1 MKRQLSLEF
10 NKYTPVSNGNSY
22 LLYQYESIASFIKA
36 NFRPDLHDILLKPV
50 KRNEGIDYFSEDR
63 GDYKEL
69 SAFSQHE
76 QLPILQKYNAFLYEI
91 ERKCK
96 QLEQG
101 EELDDQ
107 KWAAMLRLVF
117 DMDTSV
123 ILTDGKQVRLA
134 WGLKFYNKAK
144 YILPFEAYSS
154 HIFQENIKIDE
165 PTVTQATDDSLE
177 EPSDISDTSAISS
190 DSNLIS
196 DGEIKGL
203 SDEKQ
208 TDEPVQNNNV
218 EPDVNPPVPKP
229 PAPQIPPPKPNGFLL
244 ALNGFEAFM
253 KKYWWLVLLL
263 LLLAL
268 LFWYFS
274 DKKNNENLSASQM
287 DPVEVERIYRDIMP
301 PNPRNR
307 IRPIEDEEIVEDDQ
321 TKVKIVSNLINIA
334 LKKKTDN
341 FRHFAVDLKRAYPD
355 YANQI
360 IYFDDSTR
368 RLQLEFPDDQRASI
382 KADLRSKL
390 TAYEL
395 LIWDESIFQSNR
407 IPNDPSFSDRDKSW
421 PLFMVNAPKA
431 WDITTGQSSV
441 VVAVIDGGFD
451 LEHLDLKNK
460 YILPYNVVNRN
471 TSITYGPEGHGTHV
485 AGLIAASGNN
495 GIGIAGVAPSCR
507 FIPIQAISDG
517 DIFTMTDV
525 IDGILYAIKN
535 KANVINMSLGKM
547 FGEGVSELS
556 AEELEQIRN
565 VYGIDEAQFWD
576 ELFQMAD
583 DNNVTIVLA
592 AGNEN
597 LPVGLDPMVRSDKT
611 IKVTAINQQRLKADF
626 SNYFNVL
633 PDNGTCLS
641 APGEDIY
648 STLPGNEF
656 AELDGTSMACP
667 IVSGAVALI
676 KSIKPNI
683 RNAELFS
690 ILHSTGLNL
699 NDQTIGPLIQIDR
712 ALARVRLGQ

>member
-10 NKYTPVSNGNSY
+10 NKYTPVSSGNSY
-22 LLYQYESIASFIKA
+22 LIYQYESIASFIKA
-36 NFRPDLHDILLKPV
+36 NIRLVDLHDILLKPV

-117 DMDTSV
+117 DMDASV

-144 YILPFEAYSS
+144 YLLPFDAYSS
-154 HIFQENIKIDE
+154 RIFQENIKIDE
-165 PTVTQATDDSLE
+165 PATDHSLA
-177 EPSDISDTSAISS
+177 PSDIADTSAISS
-190 DSNLIS
+190 DSNLES

-203 SDEKQ
+203 SDEKL
-208 TDEPVQNNNV
+208 TDAPLQNNNV
-218 EPDVNPPVPKP
+218 EPDDSPPVPKP
-229 PAPQIPPPKPNGFLL
+229 PYPPRPNGFFL
-244 ALNGFEAFM
+244 ALNSFEAFM
-253 KKYWWLVLLL
+253 KRYWWLVLLL

-268 LFWYFS
+268 LYWYFS
-274 DKKNNENLSASQM
+274 DKKNNENLTASQM

-307 IRPIEDEEIVEDDQ
+307 IRPIDEEEIVEDDQ
-321 TKVKIVSNLINIA
+321 SKVKIVGNLINIA

-355 YANQI
+355 SAYQI
-360 IYFDDSTR
+360 VYFDDSTR
-368 RLQLEFPDDQRASI
+368 RLQLEFPDNQRASI

-390 TAYEL
+390 SAYEL

-451 LEHLDLKNK
+451 LEHQDLKNK

-495 GIGIAGVAPSCR
+495 GIGSAGVAPDCR
-507 FIPIQAISDG
+507 FIPIQAIGEG

-535 KANVINMSLGKM
+535 NANVINMSLGKM

-565 VYGIDEAQFWD
+565 EYGIDEAQFWD

-597 LPVGLDPMVRSDKT
+597 LPVGLDPLARSDKA
-611 IKVTAINQQRLKADF
+611 IKVTAVNQQRLKADF
-626 SNYFNVL
+626 SNYYNVL
-633 PDNGTCLS
+633 PNNGTCLS

-676 KSIKPNI
+676 KSVKPNI

-699 NDQTIGPLIQIDR
+699 NDQTIGPLIQIDK
-712 ALARVRLGQ
+712 ALARARSGQ